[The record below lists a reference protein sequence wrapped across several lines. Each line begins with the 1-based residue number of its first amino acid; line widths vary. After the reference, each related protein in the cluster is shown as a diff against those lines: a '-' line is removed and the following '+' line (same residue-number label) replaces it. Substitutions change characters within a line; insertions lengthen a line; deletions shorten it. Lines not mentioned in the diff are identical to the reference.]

1 MKKINEQITDYYLMK
16 QKKQCLFGF
25 KKKYIG
31 KLKYQMIVDKYYT
44 YLNLKYTKILL
55 EKFIDKQSK

>member
-16 QKKQCLFGF
+16 QKKKCLFGF